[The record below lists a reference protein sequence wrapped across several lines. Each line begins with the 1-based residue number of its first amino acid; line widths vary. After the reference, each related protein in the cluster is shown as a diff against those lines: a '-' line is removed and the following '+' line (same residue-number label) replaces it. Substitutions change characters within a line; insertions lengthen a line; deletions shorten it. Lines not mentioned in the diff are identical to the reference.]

1 MNIASAKLLQDSLQ
15 NAAENV
21 LRNRQL
27 KQAGELAAQ
36 RNAVEQSFRNA
47 MMQHYNQMEERQQG
61 FYNKMQQE
69 DQERG
74 VLGEQNIAREQ
85 QQNALAEKQ
94 NILRVAMQLN
104 ATGQLTD
111 KSRDGVNHWLSTDSD
126 MSKSGIQLAPT
137 PNASTDP
144 GSIQTAL
151 AQGIAL
157 REKYQSIADT
167 AKDPAQKA
175 NALKVIGI
183 IDANLG
189 GKGAPQRQD
198 ETDTETAGTD
208 PAGNATRTITKHF
221 GEMPQSPAPTS
232 VPDNRPW
239 YDRLFNVGQVP
250 VPQNAPASGATPLT
264 PSLGVSPTNANGIP
278 TGQPPGGS
286 ATGQPNPA
294 DVQWLSA
301 NPTPGRVAQFE
312 GKYGKGSSAQFL
324 NLQSQAATGASTQ

>member
-15 NAAENV
+15 NAAENEF
-21 LRNRQL
+21 RNR
-27 KQAGELAAQ
+27 ELAQTGQLERQ
-36 RNAVEQSFRNA
+36 RIAVENAFRQA
-47 MMQHYNQMEERQQG
+47 QMAHYNQMENRQQG
-61 FYNKMQQE
+61 FYNRMQQE
-69 DQERG
+69 
-74 VLGEQNIAREQ
+74 GEDRAMLDSQNIAREQ
-85 QQNALAEKQ
+85 QQNGLAQKQ
-94 NILRVAMQLN
+94 EILRVAMQLN
-104 ATGQLTD
+104 ATGQLSD

-126 MSKSGIQLAPT
+126 MSKSGIQLAPP

-144 GSIQTAL
+144 GSVQTAL

-167 AKDPAQKA
+167 TKDPAQKA

-208 PAGNATRTITKHF
+208 PAGNATKTITKHF
-221 GEMPQSPAPTS
+221 GEMPQPAAPTS

-250 VPQNAPASGATPLT
+250 VPQNAPASGAAPLT

-324 NLQSQAATGASTQ
+324 NATNSPATAQ

>member
-1 MNIASAKLLQDSLQ
+1 VQT
-15 NAAENV
+15 
-21 LRNRQL
+21 
-27 KQAGELAAQ
+27 GELERQ
-36 RNAVEQSFRNA
+36 RLGVEQSFRNA

-126 MSKSGIQLAPT
+126 MSKSGIQLAPP

-167 AKDPAQKA
+167 TKDPAQKA

-208 PAGNATRTITKHF
+208 TAGNATKTITKHF
-221 GEMPQSPAPTS
+221 GEMPQRQRLAVDNASNTVGRWCPAAQIKM
-232 VPDNRPW
+232 
-239 YDRLFNVGQVP
+239 VGTARCAVR
-250 VPQNAPASGATPLT
+250 AACLASGAT
-264 PSLGVSPTNANGIP
+264 
-278 TGQPPGGS
+278 
-286 ATGQPNPA
+286 
-294 DVQWLSA
+294 
-301 NPTPGRVAQFE
+301 
-312 GKYGKGSSAQFL
+312 
-324 NLQSQAATGASTQ
+324 TGATEGHSPSQTSRPSRETPLKS